1 MLGVHDGRLE
11 GLFTRVKLQEGPD
24 TMSSLF
30 FLQNCTN
37 IAMELCFRSILRWE
51 KPFKFSL
58 CLSWMWRP
66 ALITIAISILCCF
79 FFLCCFPASDVSL
92 NVRNHKT
99 EKITK
104 PKNVVCTQSIGNGFL
119 FPYEEVKIKQK
130 FWSVSQSCMESSFN
144 GREGNNFYKWV

>member
-1 MLGVHDGRLE
+1 MADWRGCSLVLNCRRVLTPWAPFFSYKTVQILPWSYVLGPFLGE
-11 GLFTRVKLQEGPD
+11 K
-24 TMSSLF
+24 SLLN
-30 FLQNCTN
+30 FLC
-37 IAMELCFRSILRWE
+37 
-51 KPFKFSL
+51 K

-130 FWSVSQSCMESSFN
+130 FWSVSQSCMESSVN